1 MQFACGLPGR
11 RSRPS
16 RARVAGSPAVTE
28 PTWRVPAGPGVLG
41 LDHRAAA
48 CGKVVRGQGQAVQ
61 RRWELQVVVGNA
73 GQPGQKRDGDRWVAA
88 EQCTIAT
95 AAEREMV
102 VNDTRITAVT
112 PGGQGVGAVTVI
124 TPGGTSNSVPFYYIR
139 PPVIQTLVPGAGL
152 VEGGTTVTITGRYL
166 STVSQVAVGPTVVT
180 VTVLSDSR
188 LTITTPPM
196 TAGTVPLVITTGG
209 GVADDATYTY
219 VSRPEGHEFPVDP
232 CPARPTATKDGSPP
246 KLVPCPHEFAG
257 WRGYDPR
264 VAEHHHA
271 HRRTAALPVSEQ
283 VEVGRQAVGEAAQG
297 RGSRRRGQRRATRA
311 VGSRCGWPST
321 RRRTGRV
328 RWPLRRTWPARPRN
342 PVLMGEFMAAYQE
355 AREMPVFTILLMLRL
370 HAGDE
375 LNAQA
380 GVGTWCGVRAGP
392 SADVCAEDRL
402 SAGDSGVGQ
411 YKQCPQQSVPQQC
424 GRVPAAEPEFGE
436 EASSS
441 GRRRR
446 ARRLPARPRSA
457 C

>member
-1 MQFACGLPGR
+1 MEPPLPADSQPGGR
-11 RSRPS
+11 RADRRHRDRPL
-16 RARVAGSPAVTE
+16 RQ
-28 PTWRVPAGPGVLG
+28 PT
-41 LDHRAAA
+41 HHHH
-48 CGKVVRGQGQAVQ
+48 
-61 RRWELQVVVGNA
+61 
-73 GQPGQKRDGDRWVAA
+73 
-88 EQCTIAT
+88 
-95 AAEREMV
+95 
-102 VNDTRITAVT
+102 
-112 PGGQGVGAVTVI
+112 
-124 TPGGTSNSVPFYYIR
+124 TSHD
-139 PPVIQTLVPGAGL
+139 
-152 VEGGTTVTITGRYL
+152 GRY
-166 STVSQVAVGPTVVT
+166 
-180 VTVLSDSR
+180 R
-188 LTITTPPM
+188 
-196 TAGTVPLVITTGG
+196 PLVITTGG

-246 KLVPCPHEFAG
+246 KLVPCPHGFAG

-402 SAGDSGVGQ
+402 SAGDPGVGR
-411 YKQCPQQSVPQQC
+411 YKQCPQQC

-436 EASSS
+436 EAPVLQAGEGVLADCPLGRDQLVDLPAPTGRTMVWETSLAATMSQRRWSWQRTARTMVAIFPGGSLRHRERIFLSWPCRRSPMSPRGGRGQVQTGLVDSFFGVPAGRLFFFTSSS
-441 GRRRR
+441 TSAGGQLVTPGGIGTGRW
-446 ARRLPARPRSA
+446 
-457 C
+457 